1 MNTFTSHNIA
11 LGKERTISDTAILLR
26 DSNLWKSVKST
37 VELFYP
43 GPQKENEKFSVV
55 DLGCLEGGYS
65 VEFAKMG
72 FNTLGIEVRQDN
84 IDKCNYVKQQTGLDN
99 LKFVKDDVRNLK
111 NYGKFDITLCYGLL
125 YHLDNPVAYLKTI
138 CENTNKVLVLHTH
151 YANEH
156 DFRYNLGVLNNLYR
170 PFEKRIKPLYTKRNF
185 RLGPLTSHEGYRGR
199 WYKEWNAG
207 TADNKV
213 SKMLWASHGNSRSF
227 WLLKRDLIK
236 ALYAVGFDH
245 VFEQTN
251 FTGDEMAPDNYIDYN
266 DRSMIVAF
274 KK

>member
-1 MNTFTSHNIA
+1 MNPFTGHNIS
-11 LGKERTISDTAILLR
+11 LGKEKTIGDSVMLLS
-26 DSNLWKSVKST
+26 DSNLWKSIKNT

-43 GPQKENEKFSVV
+43 GSPKENANYSVV

-65 VEFAKMG
+65 VEFARMG
-72 FNTLGIEVRQDN
+72 FNTTGIEVRQDN
-84 IDKCNYVKQQTGLDN
+84 IDKCNYVKQQIGLDN

-111 NYGKFDITLCYGLL
+111 NHGRFDITLCYGLL
-125 YHLDNPVAYLKTI
+125 YHLENPVAYLKTI
-138 CENTNKVLVLHTH
+138 CENTNKLLVLHTH

-156 DFRYNLGVLNNLYR
+156 DFRYSLGVLNNLYR

-185 RLGPLTSHEGYRGR
+185 KLGRLTSHEGYRGR

-207 TADNKV
+207 TPENKV
-213 SKMLWASHGNSRSF
+213 SKMLWASHGNDKSF
-227 WLLKRDLIK
+227 WLLKRDLLK

-251 FTGDEMAPDNYIDYN
+251 FTGDLAADNYVEYN